1 MGIPSLVATSRVLHG
16 DMRAVFVFCILLHEA
31 AAQTCT
37 TGANCIPPN
46 IMCQCGAAS
55 GRRRTTSLRKNRASG
70 HFWGA
75 DAEVS
80 KLSKAKGRRLF
91 GVAAQSVPQTCTC
104 VAASPPPPA
113 ASPPP
118 PPAPPPRTCDDVY
131 SSLSTASGVYTL
143 QPRGTLPNSV
153 SVRAYCDMS
162 QTPKGQSIF
171 DLPTGVQGFETGTNV
186 CSTQW
191 SNDDSDQVSMWVDLE
206 GRVGSTNPLTTTEM
220 SYFVVPRDSFPS
232 YPAASALR
240 YIWGTT
246 TADSS
251 TIHYPHTF
259 ATSMGAYARPIPFP
273 RSGMTNGV
281 VVWLGPTT
289 VFFRVDFVDYSF
301 SYPTEM
307 QTCLPEASTATYNSN
322 VFVTDGISSLT
333 VGRQSGS
340 TNGVLTC
347 LTVMRF
353 DWSASPY
360 TASMITASP
369 VATSGL
375 SNPDWTAMYS
385 EEDYIGGDLLWTVKG
400 KPSWY
405 SSQYFYLG
413 TSMQQPFLPTLTDQ
427 ALPPYPGNG
436 ATQSGLDIFLKVDSA
451 GALWAGDW
459 GHDNGGMF
467 GCGNDNQLGAMKTNI
482 RLAV

>member
-1 MGIPSLVATSRVLHG
+1 MVIPRWVATSRVLHG
-16 DMRAVFVFCILLHEA
+16 DMRALFVFCILLHEA

-37 TGANCIPPN
+37 TGADCIPPN

-55 GRRRTTSLRKNRASG
+55 GRRRTTSLSKSRASG

-75 DAEVS
+75 DADVS
-80 KLSKAKGRRLF
+80 KRSKAKGRRLF
-91 GVAAQSVPQTCTC
+91 GVAAQTCTC
-104 VAASPPPPA
+104 VAASPL
-113 ASPPP
+113 PPP
-118 PPAPPPRTCDDVY
+118 PPPPPPPRTCDDVY

-171 DLPTGVQGFETGTNV
+171 DLPTGVQAFEAGTNV

-206 GRVGSTNPLTTTEM
+206 GRVGTTNPLTTTEM
-220 SYFVVPRDSFPS
+220 SYLVVPRDSFPS
-232 YPAASALR
+232 YPAATALR

-251 TIHYPHTF
+251 TIHYPHTY
-259 ATSMGAYARPIPFP
+259 ATSPDMGAYARPIPFP

-281 VVWLGPTT
+281 VVWLGRNKI
-289 VFFRVDFVDYSF
+289 FFRVDFVDYSF

-307 QTCLPEASTATYNSN
+307 TAGLTCLPEAQTATYNSN

-333 VGRQSGS
+333 VGRRSDSSG
-340 TNGVLTC
+340 TGVLSC

-369 VATSGL
+369 VVRSGL
-375 SNPDWTAMYS
+375 SNAVWTSMYT

-413 TSMQQPFLPTLTDQ
+413 TSMQQPFLATLTNQ
-427 ALPPYPGNG
+427 ASTPYGG
-436 ATQSGLDIFLKVDSA
+436 VGTTQSGLDIFLKVDSA

-459 GHDNGGMF
+459 GHDNAGIF
-467 GCGNDNQLGAMKTNI
+467 GCGNDDQLGAMKTSI